1 MLPAGLTLLD
11 LSGCES
17 LTEVELNDRPNLA
30 VILDGC
36 TALTDLS
43 LVNYGDHALDLS
55 DCVNLLNLDLTGT
68 RMQALDIRA
77 LVQLHNFSIADS
89 QIATLTAANAARY
102 TNAYYWVWDNA
113 KLDLTEETA
122 EGQLM
127 AGLKDYFATTEL
139 PDEVGDES
147 VRVGSGYLN
156 SWSSVGTINLNGSY
170 LLDTI
175 VVDNPYSD
183 WGWYD
188 NLTNFTVEVSTD
200 GQAYTQVAQYEG
212 ITDATY
218 TATLPEGTRAAYVR
232 LSTTDT
238 NCYASVT
245 VYGYPVAP
253 KGFTYGGQQPAT
265 LSGT

>member
-1 MLPAGLTLLD
+1 M
-11 LSGCES
+11 
-17 LTEVELNDRPNLA
+17 
-30 VILDGC
+30 
-36 TALTDLS
+36 
-43 LVNYGDHALDLS
+43 NYGDHALDLS

-147 VRVGSGYLN
+147 VRVG
-156 SWSSVGTINLNGSY
+156 
-170 LLDTI
+170 
-175 VVDNPYSD
+175 
-183 WGWYD
+183 
-188 NLTNFTVEVSTD
+188 
-200 GQAYTQVAQYEG
+200 Q
-212 ITDATY
+212 
-218 TATLPEGTRAAYVR
+218 R
-232 LSTTDT
+232 LSQLLEQRG
-238 NCYASVT
+238 NHQPERLLPA
-245 VYGYPVAP
+245 GYHC
-253 KGFTYGGQQPAT
+253 GGQS
-265 LSGT
+265 LFRLGLVR